1 MPSAPSSG
9 QNPDASTPRALQGLR
24 VLDFSHALAGP
35 YCTLLLADY
44 GAEVYKLESPT
55 GGELSR
61 GWGPPFLGGEAA
73 FFLGLNRGKRGIA
86 IDLKRPGG
94 IELCLRLLDRMDV
107 LIENFR
113 PGTMERLG
121 LGYEA
126 LRLRNPRLIYCSISG
141 YGQNGPSRDEA
152 AMDLIVECSS
162 GFMSVTGTAAGEQV
176 RAGYAVADI
185 NAGLFATIG
194 ILMAVHHRER
204 TGLGQYVDISM
215 LDSMISAMSSNYMTF
230 LGSGRLPKPMGTA
243 FPTVMPYQVFR
254 ASDRVFALAVGSE
267 KLWAAFCSAI
277 GHSELQAHP
286 DYASNALRIQNRHPL
301 EDTLQRIFQTQT
313 AAHWVQVLGAVGV
326 PCCLVRT
333 FDKVVQHPQSAVRG
347 MFSWL
352 EHPTAGKH
360 QVTGAPIKMS
370 ATPGEPTTAAPLLGQ
385 HTAAALQEL
394 LGFDAAKIHQLIA
407 EGVIPA
413 APPASQGAPLHTPG
427 GEPR

>member
-1 MPSAPSSG
+1 MPSAPASEENFHS
-9 QNPDASTPRALQGLR
+9 NPTRALQGLR

-44 GAEVYKLESPT
+44 GAEVYKLESPN

-86 IDLKRPGG
+86 IDLKRPEG

-113 PGTMERLG
+113 PGTMDRLG
-121 LGYEA
+121 LGFEA
-126 LRLRNPRLIYCSISG
+126 LRARNPRLIYCSISG
-141 YGQNGPSRDEA
+141 YGQDGPSRDEA

-162 GFMSVTGTAAGEQV
+162 GFMSVTGTEAGEQV

-204 TGLGQYVDISM
+204 TGAGQYVDISM

-230 LGSGRLPKPMGTA
+230 LGSGRVPQPMGTA
-243 FPTVMPYQVFR
+243 FPTVVPYQVFHAR
-254 ASDRVFALAVGSE
+254 DRVFALAIGSE
-267 KLWAAFCSAI
+267 KLWAAFCGAI
-277 GHSELQAHP
+277 GHPELQAHAN
-286 DYASNALRIQNRHPL
+286 YASNALRIQNRQDL
-301 EDTLQRIFQTQT
+301 ESALQEIFRTHD
-313 AAHWVQVLGAVGV
+313 AAQWVEVLGAVGI

-333 FDKVVQHPQSAVRG
+333 FDEVVQHPQSAVRR
-347 MFSWL
+347 MFPWI
-352 EHPTAGKH
+352 EHPAAGKH
-360 QVTGAPIKMS
+360 RVTGSPIKMS
-370 ATPGEPTTAAPLLGQ
+370 ASPGEPTIAAPLLGQ
-385 HTAAALQEL
+385 HTAAALHEL
-394 LGFDAAKIHQLIA
+394 LGLDAGKIRQLVA
-407 EGVIPA
+407 DGVIPDA
-413 APPASQGAPLHTPG
+413 RSKKPNTTLPAP
-427 GEPR
+427 R